1 MSGCVFCRLLSN
13 VRQGDQYANPACS
26 QKFIWEV
33 LMPNTFTMV
42 IDKYFPNKPL
52 KFLQT

>member
-1 MSGCVFCRLLSN
+1 MPIS
-13 VRQGDQYANPACS
+13 PAES
-26 QKFIWEV
+26 TVNLFAGSFGLKYLQPE
-33 LMPNTFTMV
+33 V